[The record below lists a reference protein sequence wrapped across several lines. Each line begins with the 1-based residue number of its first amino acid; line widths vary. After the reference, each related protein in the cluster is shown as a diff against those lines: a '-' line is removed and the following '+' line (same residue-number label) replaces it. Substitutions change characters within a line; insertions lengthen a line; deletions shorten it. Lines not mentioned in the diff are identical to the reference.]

1 MIITILLAG
10 LLCLAV
16 GYGIYQ
22 NRKTY
27 RRIDGLL
34 DLVLS
39 REEIEYSDVKEGE
52 ASPLEGADTGE
63 VSDRI
68 LQAISDV
75 PKAILKDYSTA
86 METQKNYL
94 RQQQIFFYGIAVIL
108 LVISQFHI
116 VNCMNYSI
124 LSRRREYGIIRAMG
138 ITDSGFFRMVLT
150 TGILYGVLADLFIF
164 LAYHLFLRRV
174 MDYYMAHVVQFLH
187 FTAKIPQGI
196 VIMIM
201 VLNLLIAVMAVV
213 APAGKILNDNI
224 A

>member
-1 MIITILLAG
+1 MPGVILTNAQMTELFG
-10 LLCLAV
+10 V
-16 GYGIYQ
+16 S
-22 NRKTY
+22 
-27 RRIDGLL
+27 D
-34 DLVLS
+34 
-39 REEIEYSDVKEGE
+39 YSFVN

-75 PKAILKDYSTA
+75 PKAVLTDYSTA
-86 METQKNYL
+86 MKAQKNYL

-108 LVISQFHI
+108 LVISLFHI

-138 ITDSGFFRMVLT
+138 ITDSGFFRMLLT

-164 LAYHLFLRRV
+164 LVYHLFLRRV

-187 FTAKIPQGI
+187 FTAEIPQGI
-196 VIMIM
+196 VIMVM
-201 VLNLLIAVMAVV
+201 VLNFLIAAMAVV
-213 APAGKILNDNI
+213 VPARKILKSNI
-224 A
+224 VNEIEK